1 MTRTEILDE
10 LQKLPMG
17 ERLAIA
23 EAALRLIRE
32 DLRKADAPLERA
44 KKAEQLAAAA
54 EALLPAYTPG
64 GELTVFTSLD
74 AEDFRGER

>member
-23 EAALRLIRE
+23 EAALHLIRE
-32 DLRKADAPLERA
+32 EMGKGDASQERA
-44 KKAEQLAAAA
+44 KRTEQLAAAA
-54 EALLPAYTPG
+54 KALLPDYSPG
-64 GELTVFTSLD
+64 GELTAFTSLD
-74 AEDFRGER
+74 AEDFRGEK